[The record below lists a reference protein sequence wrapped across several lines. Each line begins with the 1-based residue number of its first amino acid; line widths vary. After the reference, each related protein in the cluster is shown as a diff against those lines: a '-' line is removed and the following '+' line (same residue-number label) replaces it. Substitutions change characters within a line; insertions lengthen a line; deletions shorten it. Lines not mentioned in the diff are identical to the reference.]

1 MNEDQ
6 IEDYFKKKYANQSTY
21 VGMAEDDAAMDDIS
35 RHSLLP
41 STKDPNLWIV
51 KCRMG
56 EEKLIALQLMRK
68 FIAYEHTDEVSVFFS
83 HAFWFFFFHSFPL
96 GISVVESH

>member
-6 IEDYFKKKYANQSTY
+6 IEDYFKKKYATQPTY
-21 VGMAEDDAAMDDIS
+21 SSGADEDGALDDIS
-35 RHSLLP
+35 RNSLLP

-56 EEKLIALQLMRK
+56 EEKEVVFRLMRK
-68 FIAYEHTDEVSVFFS
+68 VISFEHSDNVSPIL
-83 HAFWFFFFHSFPL
+83 FPL
-96 GISVVESH
+96 